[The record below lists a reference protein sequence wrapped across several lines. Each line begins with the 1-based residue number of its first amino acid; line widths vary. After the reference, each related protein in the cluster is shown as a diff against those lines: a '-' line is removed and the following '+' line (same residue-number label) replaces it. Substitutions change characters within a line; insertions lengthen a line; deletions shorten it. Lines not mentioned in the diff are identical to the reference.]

1 EIELNERTDGHKEPT
16 PKPLSDRVT
25 DDWLKLVADQTAL
38 RRLELSGTAV
48 TSAGLVHLKHLTNLE
63 RLNVC
68 LTAVDDRG
76 FEHLAGLTRM
86 RRMVVCSSR
95 ITGAGFQHLHA
106 MKQIESINLHSSPA

>member
-25 DDWLKLVADQTAL
+25 DDWLKLVADQVDL

-48 TSAGLVHLKHLTNLE
+48 TSAGLVHLKNLTNLE
-63 RLNVC
+63 RFNVC

-76 FEHLAGLTRM
+76 FEHLAGMTKM
-86 RRMVVCSSR
+86 QRMVVCSSK
-95 ITGAGFQHLHA
+95 ITGTGFQHLQG
-106 MKQIESINLHSSPA
+106 M